1 MCISRVS
8 KRVKEGCGA
17 PRVMGLLF
25 QCRPEMMVQC
35 SPRRLR
41 NKVSQG
47 GISTACFISC
57 VSACVSA
64 FTPHTHIVLYCL
76 QGHCL
81 LVMQLTTSTDSL
93 INSD

>member
-25 QCRPEMMVQC
+25 QCRLEMMVQC

-64 FTPHTHIVLYCL
+64 FTPHTHCPILPT
-76 QGHCL
+76 GSL
-81 LVMQLTTSTDSL
+81 LARNAT
-93 INSD
+93 NYEH